1 MRPKRYQ
8 KRGRP
13 ITQLLGVDSIDTQEY
28 HGHVGDIIRIEPFTT
43 FKVDKVLVAIC
54 AEKAGLI
61 EHGLA
66 TRQPRTHQWLYAATA
81 ENPEKDDWS
90 VAVTAVRRPDPAAP
104 CRFRASSLR

>member
-8 KRGRP
+8 KRVRP

-66 TRQPRTHQWLYAATA
+66 THRPRTHEWPYTATA
-81 ENPEKDDWS
+81 ENPEKEDWS
-90 VAVTAVRRPDPAAP
+90 VAVTAVRAFSHQPQARSGG
-104 CRFRASSLR
+104 SSLR